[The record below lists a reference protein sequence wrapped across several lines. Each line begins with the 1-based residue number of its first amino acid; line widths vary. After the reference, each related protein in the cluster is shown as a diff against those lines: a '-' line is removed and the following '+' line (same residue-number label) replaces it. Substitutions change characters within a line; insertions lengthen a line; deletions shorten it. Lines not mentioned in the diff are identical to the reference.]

1 MQKRSQIS
9 VVMVEDN
16 VGITQTVIDFLNEEP
31 RIKVLAQSREEK
43 SFQENIGMHLPDV
56 ALIDIGL
63 THSRSGLDLLSWLA
77 QEYPVVKPVIMSV
90 NEGDVMEAYQ
100 KGALGFV
107 LKSQLEI
114 LVKTIVEV
122 SEGKLIIP
130 TEVSNLYVKQVAAA
144 SSHFKKYLELEQ
156 FSEREKEILL
166 LLKQGVDREL
176 ISDKLNI
183 SFYTVRRHIQNILAK
198 TGETSIRSVLSRF
211 GNWLSPAELL
221 SQN

>member
-1 MQKRSQIS
+1 M
-9 VVMVEDN
+9 
-16 VGITQTVIDFLNEEP
+16 G
-31 RIKVLAQSREEK
+31 
-43 SFQENIGMHLPDV
+43 
-56 ALIDIGL
+56 
-63 THSRSGLDLLSWLA
+63 
-77 QEYPVVKPVIMSV
+77 
-90 NEGDVMEAYQ
+90 YQ

-107 LKSQLEI
+107 LKSHLEI

-130 TEVSNLYVKQVAAA
+130 PEVSNLYVKQVAAA

-166 LLKQGVDREL
+166 LLKQGVAREL

-198 TGETSIRSVLSRF
+198 TGESSVRTVMGRF